1 MDERVAVVYNNINNY
16 FQDQKQEDDTLL
28 ILLPFLQSQVS
39 SATDEATR
47 EQAEEALDKA
57 YERVGRDVEGTHKQ
71 ALEELSTGDVEQLIV
86 DTYNN
91 INRDYYNQTGRT
103 IRTDTNQQDVVLD
116 IIAANLLSLTPVD
129 IANPTVDSAIVETPE
144 QIIPGEAFET
154 FYEPLVR
161 TFNGQPFGPD
171 VVLQNAIQGNIERSQ
186 NTVIKF
192 PSAFASDVQLGIL
205 AQQMAG
211 AGIIDYAQAES
222 DLVLGNLEKNLPTIL
237 QQLDEVSSENEKN
250 FTNIADKLINQATTE
265 PVTEAQIREYAKF
278 AWLNDIA
285 TPNLPAGIQQSKEQ
299 EILNTL
305 VGEGYIENAG
315 SQFKKKIEALYRIDE
330 NDPYKT
336 QKQSERKN
344 KIAQAEQQIAL
355 IQAQGGTVA
364 DQAESIRQA
373 LNKIEFGDPEQ
384 NIPSIIESYDFVEQ
398 EGQLQDA
405 MTEIQKQDQQL
416 KDQRNEINKN
426 PQSFQQQY
434 MQAGPMEKAELDLML
449 EAQNRAGYG
458 VTPSGR
464 IAEIPQFD
472 TSTISDPSARAAMER
487 FMAYTQKLTPEQ
499 QFDMQLGGMPPSLP
513 QDIMEGFEAI
523 RPAKEGYTPIMD
535 EQGNWTGDVL
545 PLYPYGTSEEEKQ
558 SMIDDYRRQT
568 TKRLPKTKMTPG
580 VDYSLSIDEMEDD
593 KGFNASYTLTPEGG
607 LDQKD
612 LESNISEDFDLTPP
626 AKPKTKPKVKTQEF
640 DARI

>member
-1 MDERVAVVYNNINNY
+1 MSSNKMDERVAVVYNNINNY

-91 INRDYYNQTGRT
+91 INRDYYNQTGRA

-129 IANPTVDSAIVETPE
+129 IANPTVDSARVETPE
-144 QIIPGEAFET
+144 QITGEAFET

-205 AQQMAG
+205 AQQMAD

-265 PVTEAQIREYAKF
+265 PVTEAQIREYAKY

-330 NDPYKT
+330 NDPHKT
-336 QKQSERKN
+336 QKQAERKN

-364 DQAESIRQA
+364 DQAESIQQA

-384 NIPSIIESYDFVEQ
+384 NIPSIIESYDFVEK

-405 MTEIQKQDQQL
+405 I
-416 KDQRNEINKN
+416 DQRNEINKD

-434 MQAGPMEKAELDLML
+434 MQAGPMEKAELDSMLEEQLML
-449 EAQNRAGYG
+449 GYG

-464 IAEIPQFD
+464 IEEIPQFD
-472 TSTISDPSARAAMER
+472 TSTISDPSARAAMEQ
-487 FMAYTQKLTPEQ
+487 FMAYTQKLTPEE
-499 QFDMQLGGMPPSLP
+499 QFDMQLRGMPPSLP

-523 RPAKEGYTPIMD
+523 RPSKEGYTPIID

-593 KGFNASYTLTPEGG
+593 KGFNASYTLTPKGG

>member
-91 INRDYYNQTGRT
+91 INRDYYNQTGRA

-129 IANPTVDSAIVETPE
+129 IANPTVDSARVETPE
-144 QIIPGEAFET
+144 QITGEAFET

-205 AQQMAG
+205 AQQMAD

-265 PVTEAQIREYAKF
+265 PVTEAQIREYAKY

-330 NDPYKT
+330 NDPHKT
-336 QKQSERKN
+336 QKQAERKN

-364 DQAESIRQA
+364 DQAESIQQA

-384 NIPSIIESYDFVEQ
+384 NIPSIIESYDFVEK

-405 MTEIQKQDQQL
+405 I
-416 KDQRNEINKN
+416 DQRNEINKD

-434 MQAGPMEKAELDLML
+434 MQAGPMEKAELDSMLEEQLML
-449 EAQNRAGYG
+449 GYG

-464 IAEIPQFD
+464 IEEIPQFD
-472 TSTISDPSARAAMER
+472 TSTISDPSARAAMEQ
-487 FMAYTQKLTPEQ
+487 FMAYTQKLTPEE
-499 QFDMQLGGMPPSLP
+499 QFDMQLRGMPPSLP

-523 RPAKEGYTPIMD
+523 RPSKEGYTPIID

-593 KGFNASYTLTPEGG
+593 KGFNASYTLTPKGG